1 MTGNATSL
9 SRTGGQRPRARSGFT
24 LIEMICAVAIIAVMS
39 SLTVPAYLRY
49 AEKAREQKYSA
60 EAGQV
65 WGAVQMYFMENYG
78 RSTMDILEALDEL
91 TAYNLNESEN
101 PLSAYLGAAC
111 PANGYIEDLL
121 LDSRRTAVEG
131 MVYVTGEYRITID
144 RGTTEVER
152 IRR

>member
-1 MTGNATSL
+1 M
-9 SRTGGQRPRARSGFT
+9 
-24 LIEMICAVAIIAVMS
+24 AVMS

-49 AEKAREQKYSA
+49 AENAREQKYSA

-111 PANGYIEDLL
+111 PVNGYIEDLL